1 MMLSIIMPAYNAEK
15 TIDNSVNSVVQ
26 ILDDN
31 VELII
36 IDDGSTDNTY
46 NKCARYC
53 RKYSSIR
60 LIKFQNSGVS
70 NARNIGLDISCA
82 DYVMF
87 VDSDDENL
95 LTNNDLKILDSK
107 PEFVLFSYLVKKQRN
122 NKEYKILNTNTVV
135 SKSDIARYIIDNY
148 DLFSSPWGKIYKKD
162 LIKKNNLQFIANQK
176 YGEDTAFV
184 LSYLSLIKNEILVSN
199 IISYRYYL
207 NSSSASGFK
216 VYHKEI
222 NLYLYNVLQSYLKLN
237 ADKNCTER
245 MANYLFDKAIMHYYL
260 NNNNKNFKT
269 NYSKTYEIFADYL
282 NCTIINK
289 EVLKYKFPLSESN
302 IRYVYRKNVVFK
314 LKNAIKKIIWR

>member
-1 MMLSIIMPAYNAEK
+1 MPAYNAEK
-15 TIDNSVNSVVQ
+15 TIENSVNSVVQ

-46 NKCARYC
+46 DKCVRYC
-53 RKYSSIR
+53 RRYSSIR
-60 LIKFQNSGVS
+60 LVKFQNSGVS

-95 LTNNDLKILDSK
+95 LTNDDLKILDSE

-122 NKEYKILNTNTVV
+122 NKEYKILNTKTIVN
-135 SKSDIARYIIDNY
+135 KSDIARYIIDNY
-148 DLFSSPWGKIYKKD
+148 DLFSSPWGKIYKKN
-162 LIKKNNLQFIANQK
+162 LIKEYSLQFIVNQK

-260 NNNNKNFKT
+260 NNSNKDFKS
-269 NYSKTYEIFADYL
+269 NCSKTYEIFADYL
-282 NCTIINK
+282 NCTIINN

>member
-15 TIDNSVNSVVQ
+15 TIDNSINSVAQ

-46 NKCARYC
+46 DKCARYC
-53 RKYSSIR
+53 RRYSSIR
-60 LIKFQNSGVS
+60 LVKSQNVGVS

-82 DYVMF
+82 DYIMF

-95 LTNNDLKILDSK
+95 LTNDELKILDSK

-122 NKEYKILNTNTVV
+122 NKEYKVLNTKAVV
-135 SKSDIARYIIDNY
+135 NKSNIATYIIDNY
-148 DLFSSPWGKIYKKD
+148 DLFSSPWGKVYKHA
-162 LIKKNNLQFIANQK
+162 LIKENRLRFIANQK

-207 NSSSASGFK
+207 TSSSASGFK
-216 VYHKEI
+216 VYHKEM

-260 NNNNKNFKT
+260 NNNKKSFKL
-269 NYSKTYEIFADYL
+269 NYLKTYNLFANYL
-282 NCTIINK
+282 NCETINE
-289 EVLKYKFPLSESN
+289 EVLKYKFPLSENS
-302 IRYVYRKNVVFK
+302 IRYVYRKNVIFK